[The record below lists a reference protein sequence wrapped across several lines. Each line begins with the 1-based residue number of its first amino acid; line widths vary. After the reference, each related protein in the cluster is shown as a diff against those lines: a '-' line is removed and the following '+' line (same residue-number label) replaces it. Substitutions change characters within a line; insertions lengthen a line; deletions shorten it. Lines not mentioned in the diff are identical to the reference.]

1 MPVPASFPPLGSDY
15 TVPWSFLLAVA
26 APHHVIVG
34 NSIAGIEAAITL
46 RNRDR
51 SAQIT
56 VISAEHPHP
65 FARVSLMYLFC
76 GQLSIKDTQFYPED
90 LYDRMRFERVTDRVA
105 AVDAARR
112 LLTLASGATLAF
124 DTLLLAV
131 GSTAR
136 KLPWPKAYTDVGL
149 PRFLHHFVT
158 LADLHALDAAAKP
171 NMSVAVIGGGLIGV
185 EAAEVLHQRG
195 LRTHFLIREPWYFP
209 VALDARESSMVAEHI
224 RRHGV
229 DCQTDAPVTGFERM
243 GSKVRLA
250 GPDIEVDLVVGAIGV
265 EPATAFLAGSGIALN
280 AESGGVE
287 TRDNLEST
295 TCPGVFAAGDC
306 AQVAWLDGT
315 RRPEQLWYTSRDQG
329 RLAAA
334 AMLGDDVCYRRGTW
348 YNSAKFFDVEYTTAG
363 FLPPE
368 RTAISAGWQTWFQ
381 RAPDRAESQR
391 IVLRNGAV
399 KGFNGLGGRWNHN
412 LWMEWIQQRR
422 SLEWVLSHMN
432 ESRFDEEFTK
442 PFAVLPSARLTEG
455 A

>member
-1 MPVPASFPPLGSDY
+1 M
-15 TVPWSFLLAVA
+15 AVA

-51 SAQIT
+51 SARIT

-65 FARVSLMYLFC
+65 FARVSLMYVFC
-76 GQLSIKDTQFYPED
+76 GQLSLKDTQFYPED
-90 LYDRMRFERVTDRVA
+90 LYDRMRFERVTDRVV
-105 AVDAARR
+105 AVDVAQRTLR
-112 LLTLASGATLAF
+112 LMSGATLAF

-136 KLPWPKAYTDVGL
+136 KLPWSNAYADPAL
-149 PRFLHHFVT
+149 PRLVHHFVT
-158 LADLHALDAAAKP
+158 LNDLHALDAAAKP
-171 NMSVAVIGGGLIGV
+171 GMSVAVIGGGLIGV

-195 LRTHFLIREPWYFP
+195 LKTHFLIREPWYFP
-209 VALDARESSMVAEHI
+209 VALDAQESGMVAEHM
-224 RRHGV
+224 RGHGV
-229 DCQTDAPVTGFERM
+229 DCRTECSVQGLERA
-243 GSKVRLA
+243 GSKVRLR
-250 GPDIEVDLVVGAIGV
+250 GPELEVDLVVGAIGV
-265 EPATAFLAGSGIALN
+265 EPATAFLANSGIALN
-280 AESGGVE
+280 PETGGVE

-295 TCPGVFAAGDC
+295 SCRGIFAAGDC
-306 AQVAWLDGT
+306 AQVTWLDGS

-368 RTAISAGWQTWFQ
+368 RTPAGSGWQTWFQ
-381 RAPDRAESQR
+381 RAPDRAVSQR
-391 IVLRNGAV
+391 IVVRNGAV

-412 LWMEWIQQRR
+412 VWMQWIQQRR
-422 SLEWVLSHMN
+422 SLEWVLAHMN
-432 ESRFDEEFTK
+432 EARFDEEFTS
-442 PFAVLPSARLTEG
+442 PFKVLPSAALTEG

>member
-1 MPVPASFPPLGSDY
+1 
-15 TVPWSFLLAVA
+15 LAVA
-26 APHHVIVG
+26 ATHHVIVG

-46 RNRDR
+46 RNRDHAAR
-51 SAQIT
+51 IT

-90 LYDRMRFERVTDRVA
+90 LYERMRFERVTDRVVTIHA
-105 AVDAARR
+105 AQRT
-112 LLTLASGATLAF
+112 LTLLSGATLAF

-136 KLPWPKAYTDVGL
+136 KLPWSHAYGGAESA
-149 PRFLHHFVT
+149 RFVHHFVT
-158 LADLHALDAAAKP
+158 LSDLRALDAAAKP
-171 NMSVAVIGGGLIGV
+171 GMSVAVIGGGLIGV
-185 EAAEVLHQRG
+185 EAAEVLHHRG

-209 VALDARESSMVAEHI
+209 VALDARESDMVAGHI
-224 RRHGV
+224 RAHGV
-229 DCQTDAPVTGFERM
+229 DCRTDCAVADVERV
-243 GSKVRLA
+243 GSKVRLR
-250 GPDIEVDLVVGAIGV
+250 GPEIEVDLVVGAIGV
-265 EPATAFLAGSGIALN
+265 EPATAFLAGSGIAVN
-280 AESGGVE
+280 SATGGVE

-295 TCPGVFAAGDC
+295 SCPGIFAAGDC
-306 AQVAWLDGT
+306 AQVTWLDGS

-329 RLAAA
+329 RIAAA

-368 RTAISAGWQTWFQ
+368 RTEASSGWQTWFQ
-381 RAPDRAESQR
+381 RAPDRAASER
-391 IVLRNGAV
+391 IVVRNGAV

-412 LWMEWIQQRR
+412 VWMQWIQQRR
-422 SLEWVLSHMN
+422 PLEWVLAHMN
-432 ESRFDEEFTK
+432 EARFDEELTR
-442 PFAVLPSARLTEG
+442 PFAVLPSATLTEG